1 MEKRI
6 NLSRTIWE
14 LQTRFAESP
23 DAAFQRNAH
32 KKAEFD
38 TLASDE
44 VAESLLKTHHNYYEF
59 GDKPSK
65 KLAHQIQQSVSPQ
78 QITQLNITDGM
89 TTSPKSINDQF
100 RDFYS
105 LL

>member
-1 MEKRI
+1 MHLFK
-6 NLSRTIWE
+6 E
-14 LQTRFAESP
+14 LLT
-23 DAAFQRNAH
+23 
-32 KKAEFD
+32 KTEFD
-38 TLASDE
+38 ALASDE

-65 KLAHQIQQSVSPQ
+65 ILAHQIQQSVSPQ
-78 QITQLNITDGM
+78 QITQLNITDGL

-105 LL
+105 LLYTSESSSGETQYKTSLGP